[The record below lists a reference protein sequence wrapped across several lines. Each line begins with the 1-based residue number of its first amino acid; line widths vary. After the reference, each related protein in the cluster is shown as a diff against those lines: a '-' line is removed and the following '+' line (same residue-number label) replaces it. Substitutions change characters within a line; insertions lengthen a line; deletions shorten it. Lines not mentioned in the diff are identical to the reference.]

1 MTVPR
6 RLANAPITEAIL
18 DIRVKLP
25 ADFEV
30 GKLKSAQNLI
40 SGDYPKVTERRRFE
54 SQVRFSVGGPPKQE
68 ALDKGPDGYL
78 FTSTDGKQIAQLRL
92 DGFTF
97 NRLKPYETWESMRDE
112 AYRLWQHYVDIA
124 SPELITRVALRYI
137 NHLRIPLPIGNFA
150 DYLVAPPTVPG
161 QLPHFV
167 TSFLTRVVIVDSR
180 IGAAA
185 NISQALESRSEGT
198 MILDID
204 VYKQAE
210 FSIEGKEAWEFL
222 EELRHF
228 KNRIFFESVTEQTL
242 RLCE

>member
-1 MTVPR
+1 MAVPR
-6 RLANAPITEAIL
+6 HLASAPITEAIL

-25 ADFEV
+25 ADFDVE
-30 GKLKSAQNLI
+30 KLKSAQSLI
-40 SGDYPKVTERRRFE
+40 SGGYPKVTERRRFE
-54 SQVRFSVGGPPKQE
+54 GQVQFSVGGPPKQV

-78 FTSTDGKQIAQLRL
+78 FTSTDSKQIVQFRL

-112 AYRLWQHYVDIA
+112 GYRLWQHYVDIA

-137 NHLRIPLPIGNFA
+137 NHLKIPLPTGNFA

-161 QLPHFV
+161 QLPHIV
-167 TSFLTRVVIVDSR
+167 TSFLTRVVIIDSS

-185 NISQALESRSEGT
+185 NISQALDSISDGNI
-198 MILDID
+198 ILDID

-210 FSIEGKEAWEFL
+210 FSVEGKGAWGML
-222 EELRHF
+222 EKLRRF